1 MYKDKNRNKMLTNV
15 NLRQGPLLSLS
26 SGRIPGNLAG
36 LGGDQSSEPPGAD
49 HEHRML
55 RDQD

>member
-1 MYKDKNRNKMLTNV
+1 MLANV
-15 NLRQGPLLSLS
+15 NLRQGPLLVES
-26 SGRIPGNLAG
+26 SGHIPGSPAG

-55 RDQD
+55 RDQG